1 MVTTLAANPIFDRR
15 TIPSNATESFW
26 QAGDGWPIRRI
37 DWPPSLTATAG
48 LRGSILFLPGRGD
61 HYEKYLETLDY
72 FARRGWRVTSIDWRG
87 QGDSGRL
94 LADRNVG
101 YIDDF
106 SIWIADLRRFYSG
119 WKTEADGPNVVI
131 AHSMGGHLAM
141 RAAIEQAIDPD
152 ALVLSAP
159 MLSIRTGGLP
169 LWLNQAAAKFMVSLG
184 RGERPA
190 WKTAEKPR
198 STNALRRLMLTHDK
212 KRYADE
218 IAWWDIRPQVRLGPG
233 SWRWIE
239 RAIASIR
246 YIHQD
251 GKLESMHIPTLI
263 MATTADQLVSTP
275 QILTDTK
282 RLPDCEILLFG
293 KEAAHEL
300 LRESDDVR
308 DKCLGSINSFLDRAA
323 PAR

>member
-15 TIPSNATESFW
+15 TIPSNATESLW

-37 DWPPSLTATAG
+37 DWPPSLKIAAQP
-48 LRGSILFLPGRGD
+48 RGSILFLTGRGD

-72 FARRGWRVTSIDWRG
+72 FSGLGWRVTSIDWRG

-94 LADRNVG
+94 LADRHVG

-106 SIWIADLRRFYSG
+106 STWIADLRGFYAG
-119 WKTEADGPNVVI
+119 WKTEADGPKVVI

-152 ALVLSAP
+152 AMVLSGP

-169 LWLNQAAAKFMVSLG
+169 LWLNQAAAKFMLSLG
-184 RGERPA
+184 RGEKAA

-212 KRYADE
+212 QRYADE
-218 IAWWDIRPQVRLGPG
+218 IAWWDIRPRVRLGPG
-233 SWRWIE
+233 SWRWVE

-246 YIHQD
+246 NIHQD
-251 GKLESMHIPTLI
+251 SKLESMPIPTLI
-263 MATTADQLVSTP
+263 LATTADQLVSTP
-275 QILTDTK
+275 QILADAEK
-282 RLPDCEILLFG
+282 LPHCEILLFG

-300 LRESDDVR
+300 LRECDAVR
-308 DKCLGSINSFLDRAA
+308 DKCLASINAFLDRTA
-323 PAR
+323 PAV

>member
-1 MVTTLAANPIFDRR
+1 
-15 TIPSNATESFW
+15 
-26 QAGDGWPIRRI
+26 
-37 DWPPSLTATAG
+37 
-48 LRGSILFLPGRGD
+48 
-61 HYEKYLETLDY
+61 
-72 FARRGWRVTSIDWRG
+72 
-87 QGDSGRL
+87 
-94 LADRNVG
+94 
-101 YIDDF
+101 
-106 SIWIADLRRFYSG
+106 
-119 WKTEADGPNVVI
+119 
-131 AHSMGGHLAM
+131 
-141 RAAIEQAIDPD
+141 
-152 ALVLSAP
+152 

-275 QILTDTK
+275 QILTDAK

-308 DKCLGSINSFLDRAA
+308 DKCLANINSFLDRAA